1 VTLPDPTTIDAKAL
15 LALVQ
20 CPPVR
25 PNAGCSTC
33 GSDNCAHLWSEQ
45 HKCCPDCDCAEPWY
59 PKEQASPSALQDYAA
74 CQQRWGRT
82 YLEGRREP
90 RITWEWA
97 SQIPEPPKAERGASA
112 LAKAEAEAA
121 RKAWNKIRRPALGHE
136 VHAILGAWMV
146 QNVPGCWHPPMSW
159 REIDWMSFAGKVARP
174 ACDVLPDPRGLVA
187 VYTELSAEVAEPD
200 GWRLA
205 SVDAMGGWMP
215 WPRMPGFYDLITVE
229 ETDAPVAEWV
239 RRCSVLVYRLWDF
252 KTTSSFDWAKTAEEL
267 ADDPQVLLYALHAMQ
282 TFGLQEIECNWLYL
296 CTEGKPKAYLVT
308 VVVTREQAEAA
319 TIELAHTAADVVN
332 TVQLFRAGRLRVIDL
347 ERNISACPAYG
358 GCTFHVDKGGPCDAK
373 TSPGKA
379 LKQRAELDAKITAR
393 KSARKETEKQMAMDF
408 AARKAAASGTSTEPA
423 ADAGTASAG
432 AATDGGGADE
442 SAKASAATAKV
453 RTRAATVKASDAA
466 PAPDAAEAT
475 AVVAYAGTSV
485 PLPKGSPLAKA
496 VIKICNAQKA
506 LNAALAGE

>member
-1 VTLPDPTTIDAKAL
+1 
-15 LALVQ
+15 
-20 CPPVR
+20 
-25 PNAGCSTC
+25 
-33 GSDNCAHLWSEQ
+33 
-45 HKCCPDCDCAEPWY
+45 
-59 PKEQASPSALQDYAA
+59 
-74 CQQRWGRT
+74 
-82 YLEGRREP
+82 
-90 RITWEWA
+90 
-97 SQIPEPPKAERGASA
+97 
-112 LAKAEAEAA
+112 
-121 RKAWNKIRRPALGHE
+121 
-136 VHAILGAWMV
+136 
-146 QNVPGCWHPPMSW
+146 
-159 REIDWMSFAGKVARP
+159 
-174 ACDVLPDPRGLVA
+174 
-187 VYTELSAEVAEPD
+187 
-200 GWRLA
+200 
-205 SVDAMGGWMP
+205 
-215 WPRMPGFYDLITVE
+215 
-229 ETDAPVAEWV
+229 
-239 RRCSVLVYRLWDF
+239 
-252 KTTSSFDWAKTAEEL
+252 
-267 ADDPQVLLYALHAMQ
+267 MQ